1 MLNTWRDWGGG
12 GDASP
17 VILKANFSSVLIG
30 DLWWNLKTIC
40 AAEVATNAATCKVT
54 YLLYYFS
61 GPFFFFLR
69 LYGLFWGTPGC
80 TVGDH
85 ETRVSIMQGS
95 TKSMFLSSGLQNSL
109 VRNWRRKMCFYVN
122 NETEFICAEIGK
134 ALHSPDRQILKRS
147 LDLLPLANSK
157 PTCYHLNHWIC
168 HFAKTRI
175 QYIRT

>member
-1 MLNTWRDWGGG
+1 MQAQWYSRLILALCWLVTSGGIWR
-12 GDASP
+12 P
-17 VILKANFSSVLIG
+17 YVLPRLQPMQLHAKWLISCTIFL
-30 DLWWNLKTIC
+30 DL
-40 AAEVATNAATCKVT
+40 
-54 YLLYYFS
+54 F
-61 GPFFFFLR
+61 FFFFLR

-175 QYIRT
+175 QYIRTWILS